1 MSSNENCFNTFL
13 ATLYPELNET
23 KDFMIMCNESLT
35 LNSFMKDEIKYSLMT
50 AKIRSTSKSFNVSF
64 FFYKIDSIGGKT
76 SIIESKAGDPPH
88 NLSNDHLSKI
98 S

>member
-1 MSSNENCFNTFL
+1 
-13 ATLYPELNET
+13 
-23 KDFMIMCNESLT
+23 
-35 LNSFMKDEIKYSLMT
+35 MT

-88 NLSNDHLSKI
+88 NLSNDHLSKR